1 MISILLLHYGDKEMF
16 CCTYCQR
23 NYQRKTYFDR
33 HVIAC
38 QFLSKSKKERVLES
52 EELADTPSVR
62 ELYAIILELAAKC
75 KDLETKMAAIN
86 KWAHI
91 TKQKLNITDWL
102 NTTQPSARDYNDWFK
117 MLVVKP
123 ADLAILFETDYAQG
137 VVSFLKPNLKEEERP
152 IRAFTAK
159 ENTFY
164 IYSSTKK
171 WHLCE
176 QETFTKLMHFL
187 DNQFMREFISWQNG
201 NKNRMLMDD
210 SFTDLYAKNMKKIMG
225 GSYTRE
231 QLYSRIKKELY
242 MHLRG
247 DPPNIVEYETTF

>member
-1 MISILLLHYGDKEMF
+1 VYYLDKEMF
-16 CCTYCQR
+16 CCAYCQR

-38 QFLSKSKKERVLES
+38 QFLSKSKKERVLER

-75 KDLETKMAAIN
+75 KDLETKMTAIN

-123 ADLAILFETDYAQG
+123 ADLQVLFEADYAQG
-137 VVSFLKPNLKEEERP
+137 VVSFLKPHLKEEERP
-152 IRAFTAK
+152 MRAFTAK

-176 QETFTKLMHFL
+176 PETFTKLMHLL

-201 NKNRMLMDD
+201 NKNRMLTDD
-210 SFTDLYAKNMKKIMG
+210 SFSDLYAKNMKKIMG

-247 DPPNIVEYETTF
+247 DPPNIVEYETTYNL

>member
-1 MISILLLHYGDKEMF
+1 MF
-16 CCTYCQR
+16 CCQHCQR
-23 NYQRKTYFDR
+23 NYQRKLFFDR

-38 QFLSKSKKERVLES
+38 QFLSKSKKERVLER

-62 ELYAIILELAAKC
+62 ELNSIILELAAKC
-75 KDLETKMAAIN
+75 KDLETKMASIN

-102 NTTQPSARDYNDWFK
+102 NTTYPSVLDYDDWFK
-117 MLVVKP
+117 ILNVKP
-123 ADLAILFETDYAQG
+123 ADLAVLFETDYVQG
-137 VVSFLKPNLKEEERP
+137 VVSFLKPQLKEDDERRP
-152 IRAFTAK
+152 IRAFTMK

-164 IYSSTKK
+164 ISAKK
-171 WHLCE
+171 WHVCE
-176 QETFTKLMHFL
+176 PETFTKLMHLL
-187 DNQFMREFISWQNG
+187 DNQFMREFISWQNA
-201 NKNRMLMDD
+201 NKHRMLTDD

-247 DPPNIVEYETTF
+247 DPPNIMEYETTYNL

>member
-1 MISILLLHYGDKEMF
+1 MF
-16 CCTYCQR
+16 CCLHCQR

-52 EELADTPSVR
+52 EELADTPTVR
-62 ELYAIILELAAKC
+62 ELYSIILELATQC
-75 KDLETKMAAIN
+75 KYLETKIAAIN

-91 TKQKLNITDWL
+91 TKQKLNVTDWL
-102 NTTQPSARDYNDWFK
+102 NTTYPSAMDYSKWMKTLN
-117 MLVVKP
+117 VTS
-123 ADLAILFETDYAQG
+123 ADLAVLFETDYVEG
-137 VVSFLKPNLKEEERP
+137 VVRFLKPMLKEEEKRP
-152 IRAFTAK
+152 IRAFTMK

-164 IYSSTKK
+164 IREEK

-176 QETFTKLMHFL
+176 SESFTKLMHLL
-187 DNQFMREFISWQNG
+187 DNQFMREFISWQNA
-201 NKNRMLMDD
+201 NKNRMATDD
-210 SFTDLYAKNMKKIMG
+210 SFSDLYSKNMKKIMG
-225 GSYTRE
+225 GTYTRE

-247 DPPNIVEYETTF
+247 EPPNIVEYETTF